1 MSNEL
6 RELMLSFNIIGYICG
21 GFVLVGGLTAT
32 EIFIQL
38 GQLSESDRKFM
49 RVAQLTRFFRAV
61 DYLVDAHAQSGTVAQ
76 SSIIGFL
83 LN

>member
-6 RELMLSFNIIGYICG
+6 RELMLSFNIVVYICG
-21 GFVLVGGLTAT
+21 GFVLVGGLTVT

-49 RVAQLTRFFRAV
+49 RIAQLMFFIA
-61 DYLVDAHAQSGTVAQ
+61 LVSLVYWIFTHHT
-76 SSIIGFL
+76 
-83 LN
+83 

>member
-21 GFVLVGGLTAT
+21 GFVLVGGLAAT

-38 GQLSESDRKFM
+38 GQLSESDSKFM
-49 RVAQLTRFFRAV
+49 RVAQLMFFIA
-61 DYLVDAHAQSGTVAQ
+61 LVSLVYWIFTQHA
-76 SSIIGFL
+76 
-83 LN
+83 

>member
-21 GFVLVGGLTAT
+21 GFVLVGGLAAT

-38 GQLSESDRKFM
+38 GQLSESDHKFM
-49 RVAQLTRFFRAV
+49 RVAQLMFFIA
-61 DYLVDAHAQSGTVAQ
+61 LVSLVYWIFTHHT
-76 SSIIGFL
+76 
-83 LN
+83 

>member
-21 GFVLVGGLTAT
+21 GFVLVGGLAAT
-32 EIFIQL
+32 EIFMQL
-38 GQLSESDRKFM
+38 GQLSESDCKFM

-61 DYLVDAHAQSGTVAQ
+61 DYLVDAHAQSGTIAQ

>member
-6 RELMLSFNIIGYICG
+6 RELMVSFNIVLYICG
-21 GFVLVGGLTAT
+21 GFVLMGGLAAT

-49 RVAQLTRFFRAV
+49 
-61 DYLVDAHAQSGTVAQ
+61 
-76 SSIIGFL
+76 
-83 LN
+83 

>member
-21 GFVLVGGLTAT
+21 GFVLVGGLATT

-49 RVAQLTRFFRAV
+49 RIAQLMFFIA
-61 DYLVDAHAQSGTVAQ
+61 LVSLVYGIFTPHV
-76 SSIIGFL
+76 
-83 LN
+83 

>member
-21 GFVLVGGLTAT
+21 GFVLVGGLAAT

-38 GQLSESDRKFM
+38 GQLSESDSKFM
-49 RVAQLTRFFRAV
+49 RVAQLMFFIA
-61 DYLVDAHAQSGTVAQ
+61 LVSLVYWIFTHHT
-76 SSIIGFL
+76 
-83 LN
+83 

>member
-1 MSNEL
+1 MSNEH

-21 GFVLVGGLTAT
+21 GFVLVGGLAAT

-49 RVAQLTRFFRAV
+49 RIAQLMFLIA
-61 DYLVDAHAQSGTVAQ
+61 LVSLVYWIFTHHT
-76 SSIIGFL
+76 
-83 LN
+83 

>member
-32 EIFIQL
+32 EIFIKL
-38 GQLSESDRKFM
+38 GQLSESDHKFM
-49 RVAQLTRFFRAV
+49 RIAQLMFFIA
-61 DYLVDAHAQSGTVAQ
+61 LVSLVYWIFTHHV
-76 SSIIGFL
+76 
-83 LN
+83 

>member
-21 GFVLVGGLTAT
+21 GFVLVGGLAVI

-38 GQLSESDRKFM
+38 GQLSESDRKLM
-49 RVAQLTRFFRAV
+49 RIAQLMFFIA
-61 DYLVDAHAQSGTVAQ
+61 LVSLVYWIFTQHA
-76 SSIIGFL
+76 
-83 LN
+83 

>member
-21 GFVLVGGLTAT
+21 GFVLMGGLAVT

-38 GQLSESDRKFM
+38 GQLSESDHKSM
-49 RVAQLTRFFRAV
+49 RVAQLTSFFRVV
-61 DYLVDAHAQSGTVAQ
+61 DYLVDTHTQSGTVAQ

>member
-21 GFVLVGGLTAT
+21 GFVLVGGLAAT

-38 GQLSESDRKFM
+38 GQLPESDHKFM

-61 DYLVDAHAQSGTVAQ
+61 DYLVDAHAQSGTIAQ

>member
-6 RELMLSFNIIGYICG
+6 RELILSFNIIGYICG
-21 GFVLVGGLTAT
+21 GFVLVGGLAAT

-61 DYLVDAHAQSGTVAQ
+61 DYLVDAHTQSGTVAQ

>member
-1 MSNEL
+1 MINEL

-21 GFVLVGGLTAT
+21 GFILVSGLAAT

-49 RVAQLTRFFRAV
+49 RIAQLMFFIA
-61 DYLVDAHAQSGTVAQ
+61 LVSLVYWIFTHHT
-76 SSIIGFL
+76 
-83 LN
+83 

>member
-21 GFVLVGGLTAT
+21 GFVLVGGLVVT

-38 GQLSESDRKFM
+38 GQLSESDRKFV
-49 RVAQLTRFFRAV
+49 RIAQLMFFIALAS
-61 DYLVDAHAQSGTVAQ
+61 LVYWIFTHHT
-76 SSIIGFL
+76 
-83 LN
+83 

>member
-6 RELMLSFNIIGYICG
+6 GELMLSFNIIGYICS
-21 GFVLVGGLTAT
+21 GFILVGGLAVT

-49 RVAQLTRFFRAV
+49 RIAQLMFFIALAS
-61 DYLVDAHAQSGTVAQ
+61 LVYWMFTHHV
-76 SSIIGFL
+76 
-83 LN
+83 

>member
-21 GFVLVGGLTAT
+21 GFVLVGGLAAT

-49 RVAQLTRFFRAV
+49 RIAQLMFFIALIS
-61 DYLVDAHAQSGTVAQ
+61 LVYWIFTHHT
-76 SSIIGFL
+76 
-83 LN
+83 

>member
-21 GFVLVGGLTAT
+21 GFVLMGGLAAT

-49 RVAQLTRFFRAV
+49 RITQLMFFIALV
-61 DYLVDAHAQSGTVAQ
+61 SLVDWIFTHHTN
-76 SSIIGFL
+76 L
-83 LN
+83 

>member
-21 GFVLVGGLTAT
+21 GFVLVGGLAET

-61 DYLVDAHAQSGTVAQ
+61 DYLVDAHAQSGTIAQ

>member
-21 GFVLVGGLTAT
+21 VFVLVGGLAAT

-38 GQLSESDRKFM
+38 GQLSESDRKFV
-49 RVAQLTRFFRAV
+49 RIAQLMFFIA
-61 DYLVDAHAQSGTVAQ
+61 LVSLVYWIFTHHT
-76 SSIIGFL
+76 
-83 LN
+83 

>member
-6 RELMLSFNIIGYICG
+6 RELMVSFNIVLYICG
-21 GFVLVGGLTAT
+21 GFVLMGGLAAT

-49 RVAQLTRFFRAV
+49 RIAQLMFFIA
-61 DYLVDAHAQSGTVAQ
+61 LVSLVYWMFTHHV
-76 SSIIGFL
+76 
-83 LN
+83 

>member
-1 MSNEL
+1 
-6 RELMLSFNIIGYICG
+6 MLSFNISGYICG
-21 GFVLVGGLTAT
+21 GFVLVGGLAAT